1 MKKETTTSVL
11 TVTPRREPVA
21 ELYTKEQLAK
31 LTKYAIIE
39 LALEKLG
46 VELDMRMSK
55 FDLIEKFI
63 NSQE

>member
-1 MKKETTTSVL
+1 MKRETTTSVL
-11 TVTPRREPVA
+11 TVTPRHEPAV
-21 ELYTKEQLAK
+21 ELYTKEQLAE
-31 LTKYAIIE
+31 LTKYAIME

-55 FDLIEKFI
+55 SDLIEKFI